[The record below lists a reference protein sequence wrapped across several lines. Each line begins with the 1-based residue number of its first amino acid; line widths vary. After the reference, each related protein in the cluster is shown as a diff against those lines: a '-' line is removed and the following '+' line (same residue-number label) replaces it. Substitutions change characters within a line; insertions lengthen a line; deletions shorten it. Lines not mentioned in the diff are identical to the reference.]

1 MPTPLSPKHP
11 NHTGRVGS
19 ACGRTAQAATRAHP
33 SHPSYSVRVARRI
46 RVALARLD
54 GENGG
59 AGRRQ
64 SVSNPQHPALHRG
77 CPALAGPAGR
87 SSTNLKG
94 VSAKGLQKFS
104 SWHK

>member
-11 NHTGRVGS
+11 NHHGPGRVCLREDG
-19 ACGRTAQAATRAHP
+19 TRAHP
-33 SHPSYSVRVARRI
+33 NHPSHSVRVARRI

-64 SVSNPQHPALHRG
+64 SVSNPQHPALRRG

-87 SSTNLKG
+87 SSTTVKG